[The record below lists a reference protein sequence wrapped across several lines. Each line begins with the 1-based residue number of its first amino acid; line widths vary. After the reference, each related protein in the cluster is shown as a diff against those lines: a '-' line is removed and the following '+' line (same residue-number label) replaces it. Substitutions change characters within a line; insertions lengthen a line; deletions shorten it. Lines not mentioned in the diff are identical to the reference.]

1 MMTTITTLFLPAALA
16 VIMLGLGLSLTVGD
30 FQRVARAPKA
40 VTVALIAQV
49 LVLPAVAFGLCHL
62 FRLPPEM
69 SVGLML
75 LAASPG
81 GTSANLF
88 SHLAHGDVALNVT
101 LTAVNSV
108 LAIVTL
114 PILLGLS
121 LTVFMGEAREVGFQ
135 YGKLV
140 QVVIVVIAPVGLGM
154 LVRRYRPTI
163 AARADAPVRKLS
175 VLLLAM
181 IIALV
186 LVQSHK
192 TIAAHLL
199 DAGGAA
205 LSFNLLS
212 LAAGYWLPRL
222 LGLARKQCIAI
233 GMEIG
238 VHNSGLAITLALS
251 PLVLN
256 NPAMAIPATLYSP
269 IMMIT
274 AGTFAA
280 YLTRRKAGPEG

>member
-1 MMTTITTLFLPAALA
+1 MTTITTLFLPAALA
-16 VIMLGLGLSLTVGD
+16 IIMLGLGLSLSVAD

-40 VTVALIAQV
+40 VAIALVAQV
-49 LVLPAVAFGLCHL
+49 LVLPAAAFGLCHL
-62 FRLPPEM
+62 FRLPPELA
-69 SVGLML
+69 VGLML

-88 SHLAHGDVALNVT
+88 SHLAHGDVELNVT

-121 LTVFMGEAREVGFQ
+121 LATFMGEAREVGLQ
-135 YGKLV
+135 YDKLV
-140 QVVIVVIAPVGLGM
+140 QVVVVVIAPVGLGM
-154 LVRRYRPTI
+154 LVRAFRPSL
-163 AARADAPVRKLS
+163 AARADRPVRKLS

-181 IIALV
+181 IITLV
-186 LVQSHK
+186 FVQSHK

-205 LSFNLLS
+205 LAFNLLS

-222 LGLARKQCIAI
+222 AGLGRPQCIAI

-238 VHNSGLAITLALS
+238 VHNSALAITLALS

-269 IMMIT
+269 LMMLT
-274 AGTFAA
+274 AGAFAA
-280 YLTRRKAGPEG
+280 WMTRRAVH